1 MGLVWK
7 AGRFTIKSIW
17 LSFPNCFLSR
27 FTLSQGKGHHH
38 EVIMFHIPNTQR
50 MVFENNIWL
59 IFTYTFRSGT
69 NKNGNLPKFWRWKVK
84 VKHIWNHHL
93 VNHVVQWFRL
103 VVYFSLQKRNSTV
116 KIASISETPTL
127 NKWFL
132 EKYSSYFS
140 PSNLSPKLPSCSKTS
155 CRHPN
160 HHSISFLHLNVS
172 GIPGG
177 IPLLNNHFQVIQAV
191 PFSSPS
197 WRSV

>member
-1 MGLVWK
+1 MKSRAFHPHIHLTKFPELLPVPLYLV
-7 AGRFTIKSIW
+7 ARQRA
-17 LSFPNCFLSR
+17 PSR
-27 FTLSQGKGHHH
+27 SNHFSRH
-38 EVIMFHIPNTQR
+38 R
-50 MVFENNIWL
+50 MVFLNNIWL
-59 IFTYTFRSGT
+59 IFTCTFRSGIY
-69 NKNGNLPKFWRWKVK
+69 KNGNLPKFSGWKVK
-84 VKHIWNHHL
+84 IKHIWNHHL

-116 KIASISETPTL
+116 KIVSISETPSL
-127 NKWFL
+127 NQMILKK
-132 EKYSSYFS
+132 KYSSYFS

-155 CRHPN
+155 CHHPN

-177 IPLLNNHFQVIQAV
+177 IPLPNNHFQDIQAV